1 MTVWEA
7 LFLGLVQGITEF
19 LPVSSSGHLVITQF
33 LLGVKEPGITFE
45 VLVHFGTLCSILWV
59 FFPDIKKLAA
69 AALFL
74 NNDKASRKMLFLIIM
89 GCIPTAVIGLAFQPF
104 FVSLFSSVL
113 TVGIMLLV
121 TGSILWLI
129 NMKVP
134 GRKTVEKMKVSD
146 ALIVGL
152 FQGFAIIPGI
162 SRSGSTIS
170 AALFREL
177 NRETA
182 IRYSFFLSLPAI
194 LGATLL
200 EGRELLSSGPENISV
215 IPLALGTAVA
225 FVSGIFAIRTLIR
238 ILNTGNLHYFSY
250 YCWMVGSLVILW
262 QVVQWV

>member
-7 LFLGLVQGITEF
+7 LFLGLVQGLTEF

-33 LLGVKEPGITFE
+33 LLGVKEPGIMFE

-59 FFPDIKKLAA
+59 FFPDIKKLVAA
-69 AALFL
+69 GLFL
-74 NNDKASRKMLFLIIM
+74 NDDRASRRMLFLIIM
-89 GCIPTAVIGLAFQPF
+89 GCIPTGVMGLAFQPF
-104 FVSLFSSVL
+104 FVGLFSSIL

-129 NMKVP
+129 NWKVP
-134 GRKTVEKMKVSD
+134 GRKTGENMTVSD

-200 EGRELLSSGPENISV
+200 EGRELLSTGPESIYVTPLVLGALTAFISGV
-215 IPLALGTAVA
+215 
-225 FVSGIFAIRTLIR
+225 FAIRALIR
-238 ILNTGNLHYFSY
+238 VLNTGNLHYFSY